1 MSDSALPINQIL
13 QGDCVDLLAT
23 LPEASVDM
31 IFADPPYNLQ
41 LKQELWRPNRTRVD
55 AVNDAWDQF
64 ETVRQYDEFSL
75 RWMKACRRVLKD
87 SGTLWVIGS
96 YHNIYRL
103 GALLQDLDF
112 WILNDVVWIKTNPMP
127 NFRGVRFTNA
137 HETLLWA
144 VKNQHSSYT
153 FNHTAMKM
161 LNDGKQMRSDWVLP
175 ICNGS
180 ERIKVNGKKAH
191 STQKPLALLYRALLS
206 ATMPEDLVLD
216 PFFGTGTTGVAAKLL
231 HRRWIG
237 IEKEPDYVRLA
248 ADRIANTHAEDYQPE
263 VFEVRSKRRAARRVA
278 FSRLLETG
286 LLRPG
291 QRLFFQGDHAQTARV
306 KPDGILRMGE
316 VEGSIHQ
323 LARQLT
329 NGAPSNGWDLWFYED
344 EQGNLQVI
352 DALRQLIRQW

>member
-1 MSDSALPINQIL
+1 MSHPELPINQVL
-13 QGDCVDLLAT
+13 QGDCIELLAT

-31 IFADPPYNLQ
+31 VFADPPYNLQ
-41 LKQELWRPNRTRVD
+41 LKQELWRPNHTRVD
-55 AVNDAWDQF
+55 AVNDTWDQF
-64 ETVRQYDEFSL
+64 ETVGKYDEFSL
-75 RWMKACRRVLKD
+75 RWLTACRRVLKD
-87 SGTLWVIGS
+87 TGTLWVIGS

-144 VKNQHSSYT
+144 VKNRQSRYT
-153 FNHTAMKM
+153 FNHKAMKM
-161 LNDGKQMRSDWVLP
+161 FNDGKQMRSDWVLP
-175 ICNGS
+175 ICNGG
-180 ERIKVNGKKAH
+180 ERIKINGKKAH
-191 STQKPLALLYRALLS
+191 STQKPLALLYRVLLS
-206 ATMPEDLVLD
+206 ATMPDDLVLD

-237 IEKEPDYVRLA
+237 IEKEPAYVQLA
-248 ADRIANTHAEDYQPE
+248 MDRIHATRVEEYQPE
-263 VFEVRSKRRAARRVA
+263 VFEVRSKRRAALRVA

-291 QRLFFQGDHAQTARV
+291 QHLYFQRDPSRMARV

-344 EQGNLQVI
+344 EHGDLQAI
-352 DALRQLIRQW
+352 DDLRQLIRQR